1 MINNIQISLVKKSWE
16 SAYKIQDVA
25 GPLFYNRLFEIAPE
39 VRRMF
44 AHTNVQEQS
53 KKLFQML
60 NYIIRKIDDLDV
72 LIDEVAAL
80 AGRHVKYGVKEH
92 HYQIVGEAL
101 LWTLEKGLGD
111 LWTSETKDSWIKTY
125 AILSSAMI
133 GASKILQE
141 K

>member
-1 MINNIQISLVKKSWE
+1 MINDTQISLVKKSWE

-39 VRRMF
+39 VRYMF
-44 AHTNVQEQS
+44 AQTNLQEQS

-60 NYIIRKIDDLDV
+60 NYIIQRLHNLDDI
-72 LIDEVAAL
+72 IDEVASL
-80 AGRHVKYGVKEH
+80 AGRHVKYGVKER

-101 LWTLEKGLGD
+101 LWTLEKGLGE
-111 LWTSETKDSWIKTY
+111 LWNSETKESWVKTY
-125 AILSSAMI
+125 TILSSAMI
-133 GASKILQE
+133 GASRILQE